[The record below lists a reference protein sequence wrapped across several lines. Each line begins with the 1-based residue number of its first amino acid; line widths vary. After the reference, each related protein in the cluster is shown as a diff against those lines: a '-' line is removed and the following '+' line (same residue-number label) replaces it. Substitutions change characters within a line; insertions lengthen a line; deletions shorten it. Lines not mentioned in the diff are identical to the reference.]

1 MNKLYFFSL
10 LSLTYIQVFAT
21 NPPNEALATSLGGSS
36 VTYISPFSVE
46 YNPANLTSTP
56 SGISLNAQNRYGIS
70 QYSKVL
76 FIGNYTM
83 EKSAMGL
90 SYQIENGIISN
101 QKIAIAFAKKI
112 NQNLASGVTINFNR
126 FSSQNTYYQNSNILT
141 FTAGLH

>member
-46 YNPANLTSTP
+46 YNPANLSSTP
-56 SGISLNAQNRYGIS
+56 SGISLNAQNGYGIS

-101 QKIAIAFAKKI
+101 QKIAIGSGLNEITGNKKH
-112 NQNLASGVTINFNR
+112 
-126 FSSQNTYYQNSNILT
+126 T
-141 FTAGLH
+141 FTLQLKHVF